1 MKKIVI
7 TLGREFGCNAREI
20 GRQLAAKLGVT
31 FYDHELVNRAALRAG
46 ISNEIVQTGDD
57 FDYGMDKSFYT
68 EKAIE
73 AQGYVIRDIAN
84 HESCVMLGRCSDFFL
99 SEFPSV
105 LNIFV
110 YAPLSF
116 RINHIAEAYNLDKKA
131 AEKLIAKIDSKRHS
145 YYRYVTGRDR
155 GDRHG
160 RNLMI
165 DVEKFGIPG
174 TVELIYQACTQ
185 LGFISE

>member
-20 GRQLAAKLGVT
+20 GRQLASRLGIT
-31 FYDHELVNRAALRAG
+31 FYDHELVNKAARRAG
-46 ISNEIVQTGDD
+46 ISNEIVSTGND

-84 HESCVMLGRCSDFFL
+84 HESCIMLGRCSDFFL

-110 YAPLSF
+110 YAPVSY
-116 RINHIAEAYNLDKKA
+116 RINHIAEAYKLDKKA
-131 AEKLIAKIDSKRHS
+131 AEKLIAKIDAKRHS
-145 YYRYVTGRDR
+145 YYRYVTGRNR

-160 RNLMI
+160 RSLMI
-165 DVEKFGIPG
+165 DVEKFGIQG
-174 TVELIYQACTQ
+174 TVELIHHACIQ
-185 LGFISE
+185 LGLIPE